1 MNFLVQYNEFCLNY
15 LKSIKK
21 IARSLSL
28 TQSQILCINSIPF
41 DGISQINLSKKLA
54 LDLSTMSRN
63 LKKLQDRKI
72 INKEKSNYD
81 SRSSIVT
88 LTQKGK
94 KVYKEIF
101 NMMHGEM
108 NDILLKIN
116 IDDIDYLTEVINQI
130 NWEIELNNNY
140 EQNK

>member
-1 MNFLVQYNEFCLNY
+1 MNFLTQYNEFCLNY

-21 IARSLSL
+21 IAHSLSL
-28 TQSQILCINSIPF
+28 TQSQILCIKSIPF

-63 LKKLQDRKI
+63 LAKLQESKI
-72 INKEKSNYD
+72 INKVKSNYD
-81 SRSSIVT
+81 SRSSIIT

-94 KVYKEIF
+94 KVYKEIV
-101 NMMHGEM
+101 NMMQNEI

-116 IDDIDYLTEVINQI
+116 VDDIDYLTEVLNKI

-140 EQNK
+140 E

>member
-1 MNFLVQYNEFCLNY
+1 MNFLTQYNEFCLNY

-21 IARSLSL
+21 IAHSLSL
-28 TQSQILCINSIPF
+28 TQSQILCIKSIPF
-41 DGISQINLSKKLA
+41 DGISQIKLSKKLA

-63 LKKLQDRKI
+63 LAKLQESKI
-72 INKEKSNYD
+72 INKVKSNHD
-81 SRSSIVT
+81 SRSSIIT

-94 KVYKEIF
+94 KVYKEIV
-101 NMMHGEM
+101 NMMQNEI

-116 IDDIDYLTEVINQI
+116 VDDIDYLTEVLNKI

-140 EQNK
+140 E

>member
-1 MNFLVQYNEFCLNY
+1 MNFITQYNEFCLNY

-21 IARSLSL
+21 IAHSLSL
-28 TQSQILCINSIPF
+28 TQSQILCIKSIPF

-63 LKKLQDRKI
+63 LAKLQESNI
-72 INKEKSNYD
+72 INKVKSNDD
-81 SRSSIVT
+81 SRSSIIT

-94 KVYKEIF
+94 KVYKEIV
-101 NMMHGEM
+101 NMMQNEI
-108 NDILLKIN
+108 NDILLKIDV
-116 IDDIDYLTEVINQI
+116 DDIDYLTEVLNKI

-140 EQNK
+140 E